1 MYTVIHFYLQLA
13 NSPSFWCGLRLTH
26 QNYAR
31 HPRQLVR
38 SCLQLGTLKDIV
50 RQNGSADC
58 LGSRK
63 SAQLCLAPS
72 RPPPVFFWKEFSISF
87 SLKVSSFKFPLSS
100 IKKRSQLNIL
110 KLTFS
115 SINSSKS
122 SISVLLLAG
131 NMSSKTWAG
140 RKTKMKTK
148 LEGFGQNAINDI
160 CHSPMQWLTVRQDLR
175 KKMISLITASAK

>member
-1 MYTVIHFYLQLA
+1 M
-13 NSPSFWCGLRLTH
+13 TH

-72 RPPPVFFWKEFSISF
+72 HHPPAIVFDLIS
-87 SLKVSSFKFPLSS
+87 SLKSLLIQIPPLPD
-100 IKKRSQLNIL
+100 QQG
-110 KLTFS
+110 
-115 SINSSKS
+115 
-122 SISVLLLAG
+122 ISNEHYQTDLLL
-131 NMSSKTWAG
+131 NQ
-140 RKTKMKTK
+140 
-148 LEGFGQNAINDI
+148 LLQIQ
-160 CHSPMQWLTVRQDLR
+160 HLSPLACWQHVVQDLGGEKNENEDQTGR
-175 KKMISLITASAK
+175 FWSKCYE